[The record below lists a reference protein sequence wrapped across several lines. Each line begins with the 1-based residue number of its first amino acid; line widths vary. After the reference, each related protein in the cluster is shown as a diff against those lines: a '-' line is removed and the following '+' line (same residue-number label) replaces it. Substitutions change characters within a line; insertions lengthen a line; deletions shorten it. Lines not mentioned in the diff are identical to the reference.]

1 MYQKSALIRATTQ
14 GRPYGST
21 FRNVDSTGWSRTS
34 PLRNPRQ
41 SEKGFSTRLIRA
53 LDETSHFRAT
63 TWGRP
68 YGGRTGHP
76 RITNICLA
84 SRASLGR
91 APTASEH
98 ALFCSVF
105 VGATLRGRPFRNV
118 NFTGRSR
125 TLPLRNPRQSEKGFS
140 SRLIRA
146 LDETSRFEIRGTR
159 YNVFPLGTSAHWMK
173 RHVSKSA
180 AIGKMF
186 FLSVHPR
193 IGSSVTLVCYASA
206 EGNVQNHHNQK
217 PTHNAQGSGVR
228 MLAQMRFGDK
238 LFHNDI

>member
-1 MYQKSALIRATTQ
+1 MNFT
-14 GRPYGST
+14 GR
-21 FRNVDSTGWSRTS
+21 SRTL

-41 SEKGFSTRLIRA
+41 LVNCFSTRLIRA
-53 LDETSHFRAT
+53 LDETSRFRAT

-84 SRASLGR
+84 SRASLGRAPAKRQRRVPPGGVEPYPYGIRGNWYNVFPLGTSAHWMKRHVSKCGFPR

-125 TLPLRNPRQSEKGFS
+125 TLPLRNPRQSVKCFS
-140 SRLIRA
+140 TRHIRA
-146 LDETSRFEIRGTR
+146 LG
-159 YNVFPLGTSAHWMK
+159 
-173 RHVSKSA
+173 
-180 AIGKMF
+180 
-186 FLSVHPR
+186 
-193 IGSSVTLVCYASA
+193 
-206 EGNVQNHHNQK
+206 
-217 PTHNAQGSGVR
+217 QGSALRIKVIF
-228 MLAQMRFGDK
+228 QINYK
-238 LFHNDI
+238 LYKYIVKQCRK